1 MEKLA
6 NPDFITENGHMTIS
20 EFLERE
26 CDEKVSERKGEKG
39 TGLGENEIQMHSPS
53 TTNSCWIRTDYRD
66 EEAPGRAKDKV
77 HEGGRRMLE
86 ESPAEV

>member
-26 CDEKVSERKGEKG
+26 CDEKITEMKK
-39 TGLGENEIQMHSPS
+39 H
-53 TTNSCWIRTDYRD
+53 
-66 EEAPGRAKDKV
+66 
-77 HEGGRRMLE
+77 LE
-86 ESPAEV
+86 ELRIRFMKEGEECLKRVQQRFKEMKEGAEETVAGEALEQQQLVH